1 MELKTISQ
9 NGRPYLVRLTLFK
22 SPKLFAVF
30 LLSLLFS
37 QTAQAHPLDMD
48 AIKMIES
55 SGNPKAVGS
64 VGERGLYQ
72 ITPGV
77 WKDYNRAKKCKPG
90 PLDALFDPAT
100 AKRVAD
106 WYLDWLHFRC
116 KTPQDTIIAWNWG
129 IGNWRKWKARGAN
142 YDELPQVTKDYLKKY
157 FGSV

>member
-1 MELKTISQ
+1 MRI
-9 NGRPYLVRLTLFK
+9 YAF
-22 SPKLFAVF
+22 FA
-30 LLSLLFS
+30 LSLLVS
-37 QTAQAHPLDMD
+37 QTAQAHPLDLEL
-48 AIKMIES
+48 IKMIES
-55 SGNPKAVGS
+55 SGKLTKEVGPA
-64 VGERGLYQ
+64 GERGLYQ

-77 WKDYNRAKKCKPG
+77 WKDYNQAKKRKPG

-157 FGSV
+157 FGRV